1 MSSKIL
7 KVLFFLSGFF
17 YFLFKRKYQKEIRE
31 NYFYLFEKKKFPFSY
46 YLKNLAENLSTMVV
60 VNKKQASLIFDKIK
74 FLGDNIIKGRGGVV
88 VTFHYGIYE
97 LLPLI
102 FSQRGYK
109 TAIVYSPQR
118 NPLLN
123 RIFLKLRSKKTPK
136 LLKNL
141 KEIKEALKEGYLV
154 GFAIDNVHKG
164 RLVLLREILPHLKV
178 SSSPFIIAQRFSYPL
193 YFVLI
198 RKNEKDYQV
207 VIKKGF
213 SPLFVKEELKKNIF
227 DWVLWEK

>member
-1 MSSKIL
+1 MYPKIL
-7 KVLFFLSGFF
+7 KTLFFLIFFF
-17 YFLFKRKYQKEIRE
+17 YFLYKKNYRKEIKN
-31 NYFYLFEKKKFPFSY
+31 NYFYLFKKKNFPFAY
-46 YLKNLAENLSTMVV
+46 YFKSLAENLSTMMVI
-60 VNKKQASLIFDKIK
+60 NKKKSSLIFDKIK
-74 FLGDNIIKGRGGVV
+74 FLGDNIIRERGGVV

-118 NPLLN
+118 NSLLN
-123 RIFLKLRSKKTPK
+123 TILLRIRKGKVEKFLR
-136 LLKNL
+136 NL
-141 KEIKEALKEGYLV
+141 KEIKEALQEGYLV
-154 GFAIDNVHKG
+154 GFAIDNIHKG
-164 RLVLLREILPHLKV
+164 KLVSLKEILPHLKV
-178 SSSPFIIAQRFSYPL
+178 SLSPFIIAQRFGYPL

-213 SPLFVKEELKKNIF
+213 LPLFIKEELKKNIF